1 MVTKVG
7 FIIWG
12 RTEIRIQMA
21 AQDVYHGIVR
31 DALESDG
38 WTITDD
44 PLILDVDGTTVKI
57 DLGAEELL
65 AAERNGRKIAVEIK
79 SFLNPSAISD
89 FHLAL
94 GQYLNY
100 EYALEE
106 REPERQ
112 LYLAVPSDAYDGFFT
127 GRFAQQIVRR
137 HSIRIVVFDPDQGII
152 VKWEE

>member
-1 MVTKVG
+1 
-7 FIIWG
+7 
-12 RTEIRIQMA
+12 MA
-21 AQDVYHGIVR
+21 AQDIYHDVVC
-31 DALESDG
+31 DALENDG

-44 PLILDVDGTTVKI
+44 PLILSVEGTTVKI

-79 SFLNPSAISD
+79 SFLNPSPISD

-106 REPERQ
+106 REPERH
-112 LYLAVPSDAYDGFFT
+112 LFLAVPSDAYDGFFV
-127 GRFAQQIVRR
+127 GHFAQQMIRR
-137 HSIRIVVFDPDQGII
+137 HGLRILVFDPDQKVI
-152 VKWEE
+152 VKWDE

>member
-1 MVTKVG
+1 
-7 FIIWG
+7 
-12 RTEIRIQMA
+12 MA
-21 AQDVYHGIVR
+21 AQDVYHNVVR
-31 DALESDG
+31 NALVTDG
-38 WTITDD
+38 WKITDD
-44 PLILDVDGTTVKI
+44 PLILSVDGATVKI

-79 SFLNPSAISD
+79 SFINPSAISD

-106 REPERQ
+106 RDPERQ
-112 LYLAVPSDAYDGFFT
+112 LYLAVPSDAYDGFFS
-127 GRFAQQIVRR
+127 GRFAQQMVRR
-137 HSIRIVVFDPDQGII
+137 HSVRLMVFDPEQKVI